1 MFDAWYCL
9 NLGRVAAQLALDEH
23 TGYMAA
29 ICDFESGGKAQGIP
43 LTALLHTEERHGSQH
58 VVIAKAKVTVDSPA
72 YQYLIER
79 QPHWAKTDCFSSPGP
94 RQLWGPTAY
103 QIPMSVALNQH
114 YSDYCLPTA
123 IAQ

>member
-1 MFDAWYCL
+1 MPQCTL
-9 NLGRVAAQLALDEH
+9 NLGRVVAQLALDEH

-29 ICDFESGGKAQGIP
+29 ICDFESGGKARGIP

-79 QPHWAKTDCFSSPGP
+79 QPH
-94 RQLWGPTAY
+94 
-103 QIPMSVALNQH
+103 
-114 YSDYCLPTA
+114 
-123 IAQ
+123 